1 MTKLTTESLQSR
13 EAYSSWISVSSRY
26 SDLDPN
32 EHINNGA
39 INSFFE
45 EGRVNL
51 RAERMALL
59 DKNILSGFALVRF
72 TVEYLKEIKY
82 PGLID
87 VGTMVKKV
95 GNTSYTLG
103 QALFRGTDCFSV
115 AEAVTVFLNP
125 NSKRPEPIDDHLR
138 EILNSLESPFKDRQ
152 N

>member
-1 MTKLTTESLQSR
+1 MTKLAIENLKLR

-32 EHINNGA
+32 EHVNNGA

-51 RAERMALL
+51 RAERMAEL

-72 TVEYLKEIKY
+72 TVEYLREIKY
-82 PGLID
+82 PGLIE

-125 NSKRPEPIDDHLR
+125 NNKRPEPIDEHLR
-138 EILNSLESPFKDRQ
+138 GILNSLECPIRDR
-152 N
+152 

>member
-1 MTKLTTESLQSR
+1 MTKLAIENLKLR

-32 EHINNGA
+32 EHVNNGA

-51 RAERMALL
+51 RAERMAVL

-72 TVEYLKEIKY
+72 TVEYLREIKY
-82 PGLID
+82 PGLIE

-115 AEAVTVFLNP
+115 AEAVTVFLDP
-125 NSKRPEPIDDHLR
+125 DSKRPQPIDEHLR
-138 EILNSLESPFKDRQ
+138 EILNSLECPVKDR
-152 N
+152 

>member
-1 MTKLTTESLQSR
+1 MSKLVTESLLLR
-13 EAYSSWISVSSRY
+13 ESYSSWINVSARY

-32 EHINNGA
+32 EHVNNGA

-51 RAERMALL
+51 RAERMAVL
-59 DKNILSGFALVRF
+59 DRNILSGFALVRF

-82 PGLID
+82 PNVIE

-103 QALFRGTDCFSV
+103 QALFSGTDCLSI
-115 AEAVTVFLNP
+115 AEAITVFLNP
-125 NSKRPEPIDDHLR
+125 NSKRPEPIDERLR
-138 EILNSLESPFKDRQ
+138 EVLNGLQGPIKGR
-152 N
+152 

>member
-1 MTKLTTESLQSR
+1 MTKLAIENLKLR
-13 EAYSSWISVSSRY
+13 ETYSSWISVSSRY

-32 EHINNGA
+32 EHVNNGA

-51 RAERMALL
+51 RAERMAVL

-72 TVEYLKEIKY
+72 TVEYLREIKY
-82 PGLID
+82 PGLIE

-125 NSKRPEPIDDHLR
+125 NSKRPEPIDEHLR
-138 EILNSLESPFKDRQ
+138 EILKSLECPIRDR
-152 N
+152 